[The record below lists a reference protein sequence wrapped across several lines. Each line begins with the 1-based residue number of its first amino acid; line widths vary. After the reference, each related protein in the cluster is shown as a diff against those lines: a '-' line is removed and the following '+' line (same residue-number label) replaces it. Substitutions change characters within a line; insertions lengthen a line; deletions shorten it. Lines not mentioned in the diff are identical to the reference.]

1 MQSMAWIWKRTYN
14 GKGTYHGTPRKILCV
29 MSWSTNS
36 SDVVAWPIS
45 NRLIIVLP
53 HRSIN
58 MQIGTRIRSTDMD
71 KDDHSPTIK
80 QKRVNPTTRGVEIN
94 EERRERG
101 ELLLGFR
108 FVLRFVRTLV
118 CTCWNFR
125 TYYTL
130 FKTEELYKC
139 NIIQKLGIDCT

>member
-1 MQSMAWIWKRTYN
+1 
-14 GKGTYHGTPRKILCV
+14 

-71 KDDHSPTIK
+71 KDDHYSPTIK

-94 EERRERG
+94 EERRQRG
-101 ELLLGFR
+101 ELLS
-108 FVLRFVRTLV
+108 
-118 CTCWNFR
+118 
-125 TYYTL
+125 
-130 FKTEELYKC
+130 
-139 NIIQKLGIDCT
+139 